1 MSLLLPK
8 FLYRYLQKKFDL
20 PSPIDKRESIIQS
33 ILMPPGGSK
42 AKWSDHDY
50 ENFAKETYLKNI
62 IAFRCIDE
70 IGTAVASVK
79 WKVYERKKSGKPV
92 ETLTHPVAEL
102 IRRPNTEDSY
112 SFLMLKK
119 ASFLVMDG
127 NAYEERITP
136 LDGPNVEVPKEL
148 YVHRPDRIHIEVGN
162 GRKTGYVYEVEGR
175 EKTWRIDPINGECDL
190 WHYKTFHPI
199 NDWYGAAVTES
210 AAREIDTSNEATEWN
225 KKMLENE
232 GRPGMVITIVGK
244 NLTDERFEKLEKML
258 KEKHT
263 GPEHAGANMILE
275 GEKGTTAQPYGWT
288 PKDMDFME
296 GNRDLSRRIA
306 LGFKVP
312 PMLLS
317 IPGDATFCLAED
329 TRIMTDCGGINIVD
343 MVEGDKVWSLDCN
356 GNLELRTVTW
366 SGQTGVK
373 KLYRIKMRN
382 RTIKATEN
390 HPFLVR
396 RSKKNEKGE
405 LDYYLEYTQ
414 VQDLKEKDIVITL
427 ENLPQGDANTSPI
440 GKVTEEHMEFYG
452 FYLGDG
458 NMNPPITKSSGKGYR
473 RGGNICLA
481 IDEKTMD
488 SYGSYYVDLGSRL
501 LNTIPH
507 RNERS
512 MRFCCSEK
520 VREFIKLGF
529 SGTAKEKRIPKWIY
543 KLNRDLK
550 LAFLR
555 GILDSDGSVDTLG
568 YITIA
573 LANEELIKDI
583 RDLCISCGISVSDI
597 RFLDRVVKLP
607 NGHPFR
613 SESWWITLARISDCL
628 EIGLKCHTPSYIQKL
643 EKNKNRH
650 KFEHNN
656 LLSTGGKASEEK
668 LKNIVPYKY
677 CRYGRISSIEE
688 LNEQPVYDIEVE
700 GNHNFFANGVCVH
713 NSNFEEA
720 RLAFWEETVF
730 FYLNFFR
737 DEGNNW
743 HFPKDNRFYL
753 DYALDEI
760 PALAPKRHR
769 MWERAQKSQF
779 ITINEKREM
788 VNLPPIDA
796 GDVILVPS
804 NMVPLDILQ
813 KEFSEGIENITGNEG
828 TAKKKLMEKGY
839 TEEEAM
845 NLLGLH

>member
-1 MSLLLPK
+1 
-8 FLYRYLQKKFDL
+8 
-20 PSPIDKRESIIQS
+20 
-33 ILMPPGGSK
+33 
-42 AKWSDHDY
+42 
-50 ENFAKETYLKNI
+50 
-62 IAFRCIDE
+62 
-70 IGTAVASVK
+70 
-79 WKVYERKKSGKPV
+79 
-92 ETLTHPVAEL
+92 
-102 IRRPNTEDSY
+102 
-112 SFLMLKK
+112 
-119 ASFLVMDG
+119 MDG

-317 IPGDATFCLAED
+317 IPGDATF
-329 TRIMTDCGGINIVD
+329 
-343 MVEGDKVWSLDCN
+343 
-356 GNLELRTVTW
+356 
-366 SGQTGVK
+366 
-373 KLYRIKMRN
+373 
-382 RTIKATEN
+382 
-390 HPFLVR
+390 
-396 RSKKNEKGE
+396 
-405 LDYYLEYTQ
+405 
-414 VQDLKEKDIVITL
+414 
-427 ENLPQGDANTSPI
+427 
-440 GKVTEEHMEFYG
+440 
-452 FYLGDG
+452 
-458 NMNPPITKSSGKGYR
+458 
-473 RGGNICLA
+473 
-481 IDEKTMD
+481 
-488 SYGSYYVDLGSRL
+488 
-501 LNTIPH
+501 
-507 RNERS
+507 
-512 MRFCCSEK
+512 
-520 VREFIKLGF
+520 
-529 SGTAKEKRIPKWIY
+529 
-543 KLNRDLK
+543 
-550 LAFLR
+550 
-555 GILDSDGSVDTLG
+555 
-568 YITIA
+568 
-573 LANEELIKDI
+573 
-583 RDLCISCGISVSDI
+583 
-597 RFLDRVVKLP
+597 
-607 NGHPFR
+607 
-613 SESWWITLARISDCL
+613 
-628 EIGLKCHTPSYIQKL
+628 
-643 EKNKNRH
+643 
-650 KFEHNN
+650 
-656 LLSTGGKASEEK
+656 
-668 LKNIVPYKY
+668 
-677 CRYGRISSIEE
+677 
-688 LNEQPVYDIEVE
+688 
-700 GNHNFFANGVCVH
+700 
-713 NSNFEEA
+713 SNFEEA